1 MASGFT
7 VKITDPA
14 THRVVPEDGSD
25 RGINVPY
32 LASDAKLRP
41 GMRLELPGGGW
52 AQYDELGMLAR
63 VHVPEGWRLEQWKDV
78 LESKRLTFDDVL
90 ARIGLRRTKG

>member
-7 VKITDPA
+7 VKIEKPA
-14 THRVVPEDGSD
+14 TYRVVPEDGSD

-41 GMRLELPGGGW
+41 ETRLVLPSDGW
-52 AQYDELGMLAR
+52 AEYDELGMLGR
-63 VHVPEGWRLEQWKDV
+63 VHVPDGWRLESWDDV
-78 LESKRLTFDDVL
+78 DESRRLTLDDIL
-90 ARIGLRRTKG
+90 ERIGLRRTR

>member
-7 VKITDPA
+7 VEIEDAA
-14 THRVVPEDGSD
+14 TYRVVPEDGTD

-41 GMRLELPGGGW
+41 GGRLELPSGGW
-52 AQYDELGMLAR
+52 AEYDELGMLGR
-63 VHVPEGWRLEQWKDV
+63 VHVPEGWRLELWEDA
-78 LESKRLTFDDVL
+78 LESKTLTLDDVL
-90 ARIGLRRTKG
+90 RRIGLRRTKG

>member
-7 VKITDPA
+7 MKIEEPA
-14 THRVVPEDGSD
+14 TYRVVPEDGSD

-41 GMRLELPGGGW
+41 GGTMVLPSNGW
-52 AQYDELGMLAR
+52 AEYDERGMLGR
-63 VHVPEGWRLEQWKDV
+63 IHVPEGWRLEQWEDV
-78 LESKRLTFDDVL
+78 VGARGTLDEVL
-90 ARIGLRRTKG
+90 KRIGGS

>member
-7 VKITDPA
+7 VEIEEPA

-41 GMRLELPGGGW
+41 GMRLELPSGGW
-52 AQYDELGMLAR
+52 AEYDELGMLGR
-63 VHVPEGWRLEQWKDV
+63 VHVPDGWRLEQWEDA
-78 LESKRLTFDDVL
+78 LESKTSSFDEV
-90 ARIGLRRTKG
+90 LRRGPKG